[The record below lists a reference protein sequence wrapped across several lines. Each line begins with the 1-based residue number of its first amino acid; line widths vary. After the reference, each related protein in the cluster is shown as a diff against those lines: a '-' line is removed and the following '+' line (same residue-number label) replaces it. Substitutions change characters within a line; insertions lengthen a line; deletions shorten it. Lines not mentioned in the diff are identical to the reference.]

1 MIHNSTNINK
11 QTINSHLNS
20 LNTKKTMTYDI
31 GNLGPGLG
39 QTQRCGGLNWLMGS
53 QSSPLDYWISVGLN
67 WLMGSQSS
75 PLDYWISVGL
85 NWLMGS
91 QSSPLDYWI
100 SVGLNWLMRSQSSPL
115 DYWISNGNAYIRE
128 LHQWCN
134 GWRVKPKTIE
144 LVFVASPLSTQ
155 H

>member
-39 QTQRCGGLNWLMGS
+39 QTQRCG
-53 QSSPLDYWISVGLN
+53 GLN

>member
-31 GNLGPGLG
+31 ANLGPGLG
-39 QTQRCGGLNWLMGS
+39 QTQQCG
-53 QSSPLDYWISVGLN
+53 GLN